1 MDIHDVVEVNK
12 VLISEQDKGLEKIKE
27 SNRSQTEKDIDSM
40 RLILYTTGLMSVMKK
55 RFVKK
60 RIRQR
65 RKKY

>member
-12 VLISEQDKGLEKIKE
+12 VLIAEQDKGLEKIKE

-40 RLILYTTGLMSVMKK
+40 RLSLYTTGLMSAMKK

-60 RIRQR
+60 
-65 RKKY
+65 

>member
-60 RIRQR
+60 
-65 RKKY
+65 